1 MGDYTWIDEVM
12 AATIT
17 FVQGPGL
24 REVGNV
30 LGFRWET
37 QREETF
43 YDAQWANAETMAPV
57 VQAAELHGR
66 LVLVEPNG
74 FLTTRPETAATLSRA
89 GSLISVYWNVNR
101 LMSFVAA
108 RDGVV
113 VRRFDPLLFTS
124 TAEGTPLPEEEGL
137 VFGQVE
143 PSPLGAAM
151 QLTERLTGV
160 AIGRAWFL
168 EEPRKTW
175 AASGPAE
182 S

>member
-1 MGDYTWIDEVM
+1 VGDYTWVDEVM
-12 AATIT
+12 GASIAV
-17 FVQGPGL
+17 VQGPEL
-24 REVGNV
+24 REVGDV

-37 QREETF
+37 EREESF

-57 VQAAELHGR
+57 VQAAELDGW

-74 FLTTRPETAATLSRA
+74 FLTSRPETAATLSRA
-89 GSLISVYWNVNR
+89 GSLFSVYWNVNR

-113 VRRFDPLLFTS
+113 VRRFDPLLFGS
-124 TAEGTPLPEEEGL
+124 TAEGKPLAEEEGL

-143 PSPLGAAM
+143 PSPLSAAM

-160 AIGRAWFL
+160 TIGRAWIL
-168 EEPRKTW
+168 EETRKTW
-175 AASGPAE
+175 AAAGPAD